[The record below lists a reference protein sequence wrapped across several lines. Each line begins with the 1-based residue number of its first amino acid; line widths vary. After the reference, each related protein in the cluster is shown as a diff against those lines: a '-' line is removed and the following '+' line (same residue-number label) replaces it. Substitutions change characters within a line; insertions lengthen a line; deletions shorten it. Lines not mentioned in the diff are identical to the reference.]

1 MIYGFVV
8 LNASPAKMKYRFGG
22 ERLETGVR
30 SLRYNIDITFL
41 FYCLTSEGI
50 SMEERSLETLR
61 FMRDSTHSLQKYSLN
76 CRVALLTSGTFAKTE
91 MFPFGCGQRKFIK
104 NISGKFERFN

>member
-30 SLRYNIDITFL
+30 SLR
-41 FYCLTSEGI
+41 
-50 SMEERSLETLR
+50 
-61 FMRDSTHSLQKYSLN
+61 
-76 CRVALLTSGTFAKTE
+76 
-91 MFPFGCGQRKFIK
+91 
-104 NISGKFERFN
+104 